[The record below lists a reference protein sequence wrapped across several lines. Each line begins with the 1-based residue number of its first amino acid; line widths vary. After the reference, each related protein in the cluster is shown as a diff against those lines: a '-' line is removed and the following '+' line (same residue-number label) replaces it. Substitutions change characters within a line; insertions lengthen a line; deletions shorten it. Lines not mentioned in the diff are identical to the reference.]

1 MLVGKHAV
9 VSRSVSCHCLDAH
22 LGDICRQQLRLVA
35 VWLCLRTR
43 IENSKDQTQPWN
55 ALKSVFK
62 AVCTAVPSCPENF
75 ARWHG
80 HLGQVGHA
88 MGWSSSKCQEVSRG
102 VKFANWSNMIEPFE
116 LWWPGFDPD
125 LKHVPIPNY
134 TKLVQALDY
143 ADLALSVMWKKQ
155 FNGLLST
162 GPISAIV
169 LSKRSSSNLIYFLM
183 KQNEEVLKEATKA
196 QRQVTQVRE
205 SVGLMPSR
213 SWEICPCF
221 HLHTI
226 YIGEKT
232 VTMTVMK
239 MALMLAKGYKMY
251 WMDGWCF
258 VMMTIT
264 IMIILYHNHNHD
276 CDHRSV
282 K

>member
-1 MLVGKHAV
+1 MPWNQFLKQFVQQCQAALKTSHDGMDTLAKLAMPWDDQV
-9 VSRSVSCHCLDAH
+9 QSVRRCQEVWSLQTDRTWSNHLNSGDLD
-22 LGDICRQQLRLVA
+22 L
-35 VWLCLRTR
+35 TR
-43 IENSKDQTQPWN
+43 IWSMCQYQTIP
-55 ALKSVFK
+55 
-62 AVCTAVPSCPENF
+62 
-75 ARWHG
+75 
-80 HLGQVGHA
+80 
-88 MGWSSSKCQEVSRG
+88 SSSK
-102 VKFANWSNMIEPFE
+102 
-116 LWWPGFDPD
+116 LWTTRTWHSLWCEKNSSTAF
-125 LKHVPIPNY
+125 
-134 TKLVQALDY
+134 
-143 ADLALSVMWKKQ
+143 
-155 FNGLLST
+155 LST
-162 GPISAIV
+162 GPISGIV

-196 QRQVTQVRE
+196 QRQITQVRE
-205 SVGLMPSR
+205 SVGLMASR